1 MSTARKE
8 IKMGTKRTTVVIHHD
23 EGYGDGLL
31 DHINIALRGRDM
43 FAEAIHD
50 STKTER
56 DFANAIIRRLVAEFD
71 SVIELMKTEMDI
83 ENEPAW
89 EARRDAIANAIS
101 LVRALDVASTAQG
114 EASE

>member
-1 MSTARKE
+1 
-8 IKMGTKRTTVVIHHD
+8 MGTKRTTVVIHHD

-31 DHINIALRGRDM
+31 DYINIALRGRDM
-43 FAEAIHD
+43 VAEAIHD
-50 STKTER
+50 ATKTRR
-56 DFANAIIRRLVAEFD
+56 DFANVIIRRLVAEFD